1 MMQRWVVQ
9 DRMTDW
15 SSPTGYVSRSS
26 NWRSRSARR
35 VDQVAN
41 TRTRRRR
48 VWSWYSTW
56 RHRRRSNTTINV
68 SVSSSD
74 WERRSA
80 WSSTTN
86 ARSFGI
92 VTSHRPGSPT
102 RFGPRSQSRSA
113 AGQRNR
119 PVVRSAAG
127 WRRNRNAANSSNS
140 GSDRGPTSRAAWHRS
155 PGLQR
160 ATDPA
165 FGMVRTGSGIDV
177 MGWFRDRNC

>member
-9 DRMTDW
+9 DRTTDW
-15 SSPTGYVSRSS
+15 SSPSRCVSRSL
-26 NWRSRSARR
+26 NWRSRSAR
-35 VDQVAN
+35 QVGQVGN

-56 RHRRRSNTTINV
+56 PRRRRSNTSISV

-92 VTSHRPGSPT
+92 VTLHRPGSPT
-102 RFGPRSQSRSA
+102 RFGLPWQSRSA
-113 AGQRNR
+113 VVQRNR
-119 PVVRSAAG
+119 PVVRSAVV
-127 WRRNRNAANSSNS
+127 WRRSRNAASSSNS
-140 GSDRGPTSRAAWHRS
+140 ESDRGLTSRAAWQRS

-160 ATDPA
+160 ANDPA
-165 FGMVRTGSGIDV
+165 VGNTR
-177 MGWFRDRNC
+177 